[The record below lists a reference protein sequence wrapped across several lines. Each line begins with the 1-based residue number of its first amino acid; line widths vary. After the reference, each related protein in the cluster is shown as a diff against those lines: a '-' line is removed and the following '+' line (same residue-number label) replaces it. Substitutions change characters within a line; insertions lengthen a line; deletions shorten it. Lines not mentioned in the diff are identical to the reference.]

1 MEYRGEELAR
11 QAGVRVD
18 TIRFYQGRGLLP
30 APARRGRVAIYEEGH
45 LERLRRIRAWQREGL
60 SLAVIKRLLEA
71 DDPGAVHETLLRAI
85 VQERLGGRTLSRAEL
100 AAESNVPEPLIR
112 AVEAAGLVEPIR
124 IGEEERFTEADL
136 EMARAGLAIL
146 HAGFPLDELLQLA
159 VQHAQNVQGM
169 ADRAIGLFD
178 RHVRGGEATLEQAP
192 DAVAHAFRVLLPQ
205 VTRLVALHFQRTV
218 VKRALERL
226 ARGDDAHA
234 LNSALEAVE
243 SSRLEVTWR

>member
-1 MEYRGEELAR
+1 MEYRVEELAR

-60 SLAVIKRLLEA
+60 SLGVIKRLLEA
-71 DDPGAVHETLLRAI
+71 GGAGGHETLLRAI

-112 AVEAAGLVEPIR
+112 AVEAAGLVEAIR

-146 HAGFPLDELLQLA
+146 QAGFPLDELLQLA
-159 VQHAQNVQGM
+159 VQHAQHVQEM

-178 RHVRGGEATLEQAP
+178 RHVREAEANGEQAP
-192 DAVAHAFRVLLPQ
+192 DAVAQAFRVLLPQ
-205 VTRLVALHFQRTV
+205 VPRLVALHFQRSV

-226 ARGDDAHA
+226 ARGDDAQA
-234 LNSALEAVE
+234 LNAALAAVE